1 MKSLQFKAITPHIV
15 ALVIFV
21 IVSLGYFSPEIL
33 EGKKLKQHDIITGK
47 AMQKEIVEFRE
58 KTGEEALWTNSMFS
72 GMPAYQISVS
82 YFSGFL
88 NKVRRIFE
96 LWLPNPASYLVMYM
110 VGFYILMLVLGVSPW
125 LGIAGALAF
134 GLSSYYLIIIGAGHI
149 WKVRTIAFLAP
160 TLAGI
165 ILTYRGELLKGGILT
180 AFFLTFQIFSNH
192 IQMTYYF
199 LIMVGI
205 MSLFEFYYR
214 IKEKEL
220 GAFFKS
226 IGVLAVAAIIALGVN
241 ITNLY
246 TTYEY
251 GEYTIRGESE
261 LTFNTENQTSGLDRD
276 YVTGW
281 SYGIGESWSFM
292 IPNVKGGGSMALG
305 QNKTAMDRVE
315 PSYRETIA
323 SSSHYWGNQPGTS
336 GPVYMGAIIIFLLIL
351 GMFILEWRYKWAL
364 VVTAILVIMLSWGK
378 NFMGLTNLFLDYF
391 PLYNKFRAVSSILII
406 AELIFPL
413 LAFLTLKKIW
423 EDPEIIAKKSKQ
435 FYIAFGLTG
444 GLAFLF
450 YLMPN
455 VFFGFLTTIE
465 IAQFNDY
472 RIQNPG
478 SSVQIDS
485 YVRNLE
491 SARVGIFKAD
501 ALRSFLFIAAAAIL
515 LWFFSKKKLSKTI
528 LAVSVSILVL
538 FDLAFVDNRYLG
550 GDKFVS
556 KREVE
561 VPVRPSPA
569 DRQILV
575 DDDPNFRVFNLA
587 VNSFNDATTSYF
599 HKSIGGYHGAK
610 LQRYQELIEYQISKN
625 NIAVLNMLNTKYFI
639 TPNDQ
644 KVPVAQRNPGALGN
658 AWFVDS
664 FRWVSNAND
673 EISALNDFNPVDEAI
688 VDIRFEEFLDGF
700 QSNHDSTASINL
712 SSYLPNHLEYN
723 SASGNE
729 EIVVFSEIYYPKGW
743 NAYIDGN
750 PIEHFR
756 VNYVLRAL
764 VVPAGNHKIEFKFEP
779 KSFYS
784 GEKIS
789 MISSILLGLVLL
801 FGLFITYRK
810 TKSGA

>member
-1 MKSLQFKAITPHIV
+1 M
-15 ALVIFV
+15 
-21 IVSLGYFSPEIL
+21 
-33 EGKKLKQHDIITGK
+33 
-47 AMQKEIVEFRE
+47 
-58 KTGEEALWTNSMFS
+58 
-72 GMPAYQISVS
+72 
-82 YFSGFL
+82 
-88 NKVRRIFE
+88 
-96 LWLPNPASYLVMYM
+96 
-110 VGFYILMLVLGVSPW
+110 
-125 LGIAGALAF
+125 
-134 GLSSYYLIIIGAGHI
+134 
-149 WKVRTIAFLAP
+149 
-160 TLAGI
+160 
-165 ILTYRGELLKGGILT
+165 
-180 AFFLTFQIFSNH
+180 
-192 IQMTYYF
+192 
-199 LIMVGI
+199 
-205 MSLFEFYYR
+205 
-214 IKEKEL
+214 
-220 GAFFKS
+220 
-226 IGVLAVAAIIALGVN
+226 
-241 ITNLY
+241 
-246 TTYEY
+246 
-251 GEYTIRGESE
+251 
-261 LTFNTENQTSGLDRD
+261 
-276 YVTGW
+276 
-281 SYGIGESWSFM
+281 
-292 IPNVKGGGSMALG
+292 
-305 QNKTAMDRVE
+305 
-315 PSYRETIA
+315 
-323 SSSHYWGNQPGTS
+323 
-336 GPVYMGAIIIFLLIL
+336 
-351 GMFILEWRYKWAL
+351 
-364 VVTAILVIMLSWGK
+364 
-378 NFMGLTNLFLDYF
+378 
-391 PLYNKFRAVSSILII
+391 
-406 AELIFPL
+406 
-413 LAFLTLKKIW
+413 
-423 EDPEIIAKKSKQ
+423 
-435 FYIAFGLTG
+435 
-444 GLAFLF
+444 
-450 YLMPN
+450 
-455 VFFGFLTTIE
+455 
-465 IAQFNDY
+465 
-472 RIQNPG
+472 
-478 SSVQIDS
+478 
-485 YVRNLE
+485 
-491 SARVGIFKAD
+491 
-501 ALRSFLFIAAAAIL
+501 
-515 LWFFSKKKLSKTI
+515 
-528 LAVSVSILVL
+528 L